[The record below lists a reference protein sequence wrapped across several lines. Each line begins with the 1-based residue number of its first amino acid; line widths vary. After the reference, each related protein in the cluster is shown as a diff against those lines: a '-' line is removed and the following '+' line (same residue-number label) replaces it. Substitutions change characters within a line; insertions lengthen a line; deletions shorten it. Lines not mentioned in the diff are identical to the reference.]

1 MFPQF
6 ATTAASFTMASSMV
20 FRMGSD
26 AHLYDDPQDAN
37 IELLLDSKFD
47 TEKAEALKRL
57 LALMSQ
63 GCDVSNFFPQVVK
76 NVASPSLEVK
86 KLVYIYLVHYA
97 ERRPD
102 EALLPINSFQKDLSD
117 LNPLVRAWALR
128 AMSGIRVHVVAPLV
142 LMAVN
147 KCARDPS
154 PYVRRCAANA
164 IPKLYDLEQEE
175 HDTALQELIGLLLND
190 NCAGVIGAAAAAY
203 NAVCP
208 ENLTLIGSNF
218 KKLCQTL
225 PDVEEW
231 GQIILIEILLR
242 YAVARHGIS
251 KMSAAFN
258 SGYTKRLNIE
268 TENSGS
274 SSEGFMNHG
283 VGRSS
288 ASKEEEGY
296 KMEGK
301 GPVSS
306 YSRND
311 HQKKLSRTTS
321 LSSDSSESNDA
332 IPTIELHSDMKLLL
346 QCTSPLLWS
355 QNSGVVVAA
364 AGVHWLMAPVKDV
377 RRIVKPLLFLLRSSY
392 DSQYVVLS
400 NLATFVGAMPSLF
413 EPYFEDFFVRSSDTY
428 HMRAIKLDILSLI
441 ATESSID
448 TILLEFQD
456 YIRDPDRKFAA
467 DAVSAIGRCAKRL
480 PSVALTC
487 LKGLLALVRQSSI
500 ALRGSSC
507 PGNEETDNSEETADS
522 RKKKFPGVK
531 ADLVFRA
538 DWMLTGVDKVNREAS
553 VLTQATLAIKTIL
566 QEHPVEL
573 EKVFVQLIQS
583 LDLIKVPTARAVVIW
598 MVGEYSST
606 GDLIPKILPTILKY
620 LGACFPREGLEA
632 KLQIL
637 NCVAK
642 VVLHSQAVDQNI
654 ISLVANY
661 VLDMGKCDLSYDVRD
676 RARMLKKLL
685 ASYLSGVGLDEGNH
699 APQTSKGGEH
709 LVLVDLPGL
718 NGTEPEKSEDSSIKH
733 AVGETSLSQQE
744 LHANLF
750 PALAKHVLLS
760 PKLAT
765 LLHSGSNV
773 RAFLPGSLSHIVQH
787 RAPGYRPLPKPGSLC
802 QIHIHQT
809 NEVRQPT
816 VLKGKAGDNDQDSS
830 ADIIDNNSLSSDG
843 SFSEGSLHGCE
854 SGSDQEIDQSNAS
867 EGSDLEIMCKDR
879 SRYSP
884 TTSTRNSCVKSRAS
898 ESNDKTSKDVE
909 GKSKGGDKRRHVEP
923 LISLSDGEHGKDKE
937 LDRHD
942 LSTVSDSIPLMRQ
955 DALESWL
962 GPDLPVSGPFSS
974 AKESTLSGYA
984 NLSIGTVDRELRK
997 YTLLDFTNGDG
1008 MDVMYAFSNEQSSY
1022 TPMMVCI
1029 RLFFYNRSS
1038 DAIFN
1043 IVVKADE
1050 SIESPA
1056 EPGAPTTEVHDQ
1068 SVVSSEPPR
1077 VIPMQEIPCLGPGQT
1092 TEAELYVAFHHQLV
1106 PLKLGVYCNKRC
1118 YSVRLRPEI
1127 GALLRPLSMS
1137 SAAFTSKESQMSG
1150 MLENSRRCTFREHL
1164 QMPSDVN
1171 DVQFQ
1176 HDDKLIFVSRTIVS
1190 RILSSFHV
1198 SVLSVTIP
1206 IFTSF
1211 MDQSGWHGDVQGL
1224 CLRFSSETLSGCIPC
1239 LITVTAEGCYSGS
1252 ELPVLVKVNCEDAVF
1267 GLNLLKRL
1275 IEVLTES
1282 ES

>member
-6 ATTAASFTMASSMV
+6 STTAANFSKASSMV

-37 IELLLDSKFD
+37 IESLLDSKFD

-97 ERRPD
+97 ERRSD

-164 IPKLYDLEQEE
+164 IPKLYDLEREE

-190 NCAGVIGAAAAAY
+190 NCAGVIGAAAAAF

-208 ENLTLIGSNF
+208 DDLTLIGSNF

-242 YAVARHGIS
+242 YAVAKHGIS
-251 KMSAAFN
+251 KISAAFN
-258 SGYTKRLNIE
+258 SGYSKRLNIE
-268 TENSGS
+268 TDNSDS

-283 VGRSS
+283 YGRSS
-288 ASKEEEGY
+288 ASKLEEGQ

-301 GPVSS
+301 DLVSS
-306 YSRND
+306 YLRND
-311 HQKKLSRTTS
+311 QHKLSRMTS
-321 LSSDSSESNDA
+321 LSSDSSESDDA
-332 IPTIELHSDMKLLL
+332 IPTIELHSDLKLLL

-400 NLATFVGAMPSLF
+400 NLATFVAAMPSLF
-413 EPYFEDFFVRSSDTY
+413 EPFFEDFFVQYSDTY
-428 HMRAIKLDILSLI
+428 HMRAIKLEILSLI
-441 ATESSID
+441 ATESSIHS
-448 TILLEFQD
+448 ILLEFQD
-456 YIRDPDRKFAA
+456 YIRDPDKKFAA

-487 LKGLLALVRQSSI
+487 LKGLLALVRQSSM
-500 ALRGSSC
+500 ALRGSNC

-538 DWMLTGVDKVNREAS
+538 DWMLTGGDKVNREAS
-553 VLTQATLAIKTIL
+553 VLTQAILAIKSIL

-573 EKVFVQLIQS
+573 EKVFVQLVQS

-606 GDLIPKILPTILKY
+606 GDLIPKIVPTILKY

-642 VVLHSQAVDQNI
+642 VVLHSLAVDRNI
-654 ISLVANY
+654 IFLVANY

-676 RARMLKKLL
+676 RARMLKNIL
-685 ASYLSGVGLDEGNH
+685 APYLSGVGLDEGNQ
-699 APQTSKGGEH
+699 APQTSKEEEH
-709 LVLVDLPGL
+709 LVLIDLPGPK
-718 NGTEPEKSEDSSIKH
+718 GIESEKSQGSSITH

-744 LHANLF
+744 LHTNLF
-750 PALAKHVLLS
+750 PALAKHILFS

-765 LLHSGSNV
+765 FLHPGSNV
-773 RAFLPGSLSHIVQH
+773 RVFLPGSLSHIVQH
-787 RAPGYRPLPKPGSLC
+787 TAPGYRSLPKPGSLC

-816 VLKGKAGDNDQDSS
+816 VLKGKDKDNDQDSS
-830 ADIIDNNSLSSDG
+830 ADINDNTSLSSDG
-843 SFSEGSLHGCE
+843 SFSEGSSQGPE
-854 SGSDQEIDQSNAS
+854 SGSDREIDQSNVS
-867 EGSDLEIMCKDR
+867 EGSDLEIMSKDR

-884 TTSTRNSCVKSRAS
+884 SSLTRNSFVKLNAS
-898 ESNDKTSKDVE
+898 ESNDKMSKDVE
-909 GKSKGGDKRRHVEP
+909 GKSKVGYKRHVEP
-923 LISLSDGEHGKDKE
+923 LISLSDGEHGKDRE
-937 LDRHD
+937 IDHYHP
-942 LSTVSDSIPLMRQ
+942 STISDSILLMRQ

-962 GPDLPVSGPFSS
+962 GPDLSVPGPFSS
-974 AKESTLSGYA
+974 AKESILSGYA

-997 YTLLDFTNGDG
+997 YTLLDFTNGDC
-1008 MDVMYAFSNEQSSY
+1008 MNVMYAFSNEQSSY
-1022 TPMMVCI
+1022 SPMMVCV
-1029 RLFFYNRSS
+1029 RLFFYNHSA

-1056 EPGAPTTEVHDQ
+1056 ESGAPMTEVHDQ
-1068 SVVSSEPPR
+1068 PVVSSEPPK

-1092 TEAELYVAFHHQLV
+1092 IEAELYVSFHHQLV

-1127 GALLRPLSMS
+1127 GALLRPISMN

-1150 MLENSRRCTFREHL
+1150 MLENSRRCTFMGHP
-1164 QMPSDVN
+1164 QIPSNVN
-1171 DVQFQ
+1171 DVQLQ
-1176 HDDKLIFVSRTIVS
+1176 HDDQLIFVARTIVS
-1190 RILSSFHV
+1190 RIVSSFHV
-1198 SVLSVTIP
+1198 SVVSVTIP
-1206 IFTSF
+1206 IFSSF
-1211 MDQSGWHGDVQGL
+1211 MDQSGGHGDVQGL
-1224 CLRFSSETLSGCIPC
+1224 SIRFSSETLSGCIPC
-1239 LITVTAEGCYSGS
+1239 LITVTAEGCYSVS

-1275 IEVLTES
+1275 VEVLTES
-1282 ES
+1282 QS

>member
-6 ATTAASFTMASSMV
+6 ATTSDTFTRASSMV

-26 AHLYDDPQDAN
+26 GHLYDDPQDAN
-37 IELLLDSKFD
+37 IESLLDSKFD

-76 NVASPSLEVK
+76 NVASPSLEIK

-147 KCARDPS
+147 KGARDPS

-164 IPKLYDLEQEE
+164 IPKLYDLERDE

-190 NCAGVIGAAAAAY
+190 KCAGVIGAAAAAY
-203 NAVCP
+203 NVVCP
-208 ENLTLIGSNF
+208 DNLTLIGSNF

-242 YAVARHGIS
+242 YAVAKHGIS
-251 KMSAAFN
+251 KMSAALN

-268 TENSGS
+268 TENSDS
-274 SSEGFMNHG
+274 SSEGIMNHG

-288 ASKEEEGY
+288 ASKGDEGH
-296 KMEGK
+296 KIEGK
-301 GPVSS
+301 GLVSS
-306 YSRND
+306 YLRYD
-311 HQKKLSRTTS
+311 QQKKLSRTSS
-321 LSSDSSESNDA
+321 LSSDSSESNYT
-332 IPTIELHSDMKLLL
+332 ISTIELHSDLKLLL

-400 NLATFVGAMPSLF
+400 NLATFVRAMPSLF
-413 EPYFEDFFVRSSDTY
+413 EPYYEDFFVRSSDTY
-428 HMRAIKLDILSLI
+428 QMRAIKLDILSLI
-441 ATESSID
+441 ATELSID

-480 PSVALTC
+480 PAVALTC
-487 LKGLLALVRQSSI
+487 LKGLLALVRQISI
-500 ALRGSSC
+500 ALRGSNC
-507 PGNEETDNSEETADS
+507 PGNEETADAEETADS

-531 ADLVFRA
+531 ADLIFRA
-538 DWMLTGVDKVNREAS
+538 DWMLSGGDKTNREAS
-553 VLTQATLAIKTIL
+553 VLTQAILAIKTIL
-566 QEHPVEL
+566 REHPVEL

-606 GDLIPKILPTILKY
+606 GDLIPKIVPTILKY
-620 LGACFPREGLEA
+620 LGACFPTEGSEA

-642 VVLHSQAVDQNI
+642 VVLHSQAIDRNI
-654 ISLVANY
+654 ILLVANY

-676 RARMLKKLL
+676 RAHMLQKLL
-685 ASYLSGVGLDEGNH
+685 ASYLSGVGLDERNH
-699 APQTSKGGEH
+699 APQSSEGGEH
-709 LVLVDLPGL
+709 VVLVDLPGPA
-718 NGTEPEKSEDSSIKH
+718 GVESEKSQDISIKH

-744 LHANLF
+744 LHANLL
-750 PALAKHVLLS
+750 PALAKNVLLS

-765 LLHSGSNV
+765 LLHSASNV
-773 RAFLPGSLSHIVQH
+773 RLYLPGSLSHIVQH
-787 RAPGYRPLPKPGSLC
+787 RAPGYRHLPKPGSLC

-809 NEVRQPT
+809 NEVRHPT
-816 VLKGKAGDNDQDSS
+816 ALKGKARANGQNSS
-830 ADIIDNNSLSSDG
+830 ADIIDNTSLSSDG
-843 SFSEGSLHGCE
+843 SFSEGSLHGRE
-854 SGSDQEIDQSNAS
+854 SGTDEELDQSNAS

-879 SRYSP
+879 SRYSS
-884 TTSTRNSCVKSRAS
+884 TSSTRNSCVKSRAS
-898 ESNDKTSKDVE
+898 ESNNKTSKDVE
-909 GKSKGGDKRRHVEP
+909 GKSKEGDQRRIEP
-923 LISLSDGEHGKDKE
+923 LIYLSDGEHGKDKE
-937 LDRHD
+937 VDCHD
-942 LSTVSDSIPLMRQ
+942 LSVVSDSLPLMCQ

-962 GPDLPVSGPFSS
+962 GPDVPVSGPCSS
-974 AKESTLSGYA
+974 AKRSMLSGYA
-984 NLSIGTVDRELRK
+984 NLSVGTVDRELRK

-1008 MDVMYAFSNEQSSY
+1008 MNVMYAFSNEHSGYS
-1022 TPMMVCI
+1022 PMMVCI

-1038 DAIFN
+1038 NAIFN
-1043 IVVKADE
+1043 IIVKADE
-1050 SIESPA
+1050 STESPV
-1056 EPGAPTTEVHDQ
+1056 EPGAPATEVHDQ
-1068 SVVSSEPPR
+1068 LLVSSEPPR

-1092 TEAELYVAFHHQLV
+1092 IEAELYVSFHHQLV
-1106 PLKLGVYCNKRC
+1106 PLKLGVYCNNRC

-1127 GALLRPLSMS
+1127 GALLRPLSMNV
-1137 SAAFTSKESQMSG
+1137 AAFTSKESQMSG

-1171 DVQFQ
+1171 DSQLQ
-1176 HDDKLIFVSRTIVS
+1176 HDDKLVCVARTIVS
-1190 RILSSFHV
+1190 RILSRFHV
-1198 SVLSVTIP
+1198 SVVAVTIP

-1211 MDQSGWHGDVQGL
+1211 MDQSGGHGDVQGL
-1224 CLRFSSETLSGCIPC
+1224 CLRFSSETLSGFTPC
-1239 LITVTAEGCYSGS
+1239 LITVTAEECYSGT
-1252 ELPVLVKVNCEDAVF
+1252 ELPVLVKINCEDAVF

-1275 IEVLTES
+1275 VEVLTES
-1282 ES
+1282 QS